1 MWLNTDSHSFVVTGD
16 RTMELIKPRDL
27 TGCLQDVPGLA
38 QKVWTSPLSSSENN
52 RAYQAAMAAAAAN
65 LMPRA
70 RSLTARN
77 IRPAPSTVAY
87 RAVVD
92 AEEIADELYALPP
105 EQFTAA
111 RNARSKDAK
120 AAGDKDTAARIAALR
135 KPTVLAWLVNLLVR
149 ELPDEIGGFLDLGDA
164 LREATATLSGPELR
178 ELSGQRHRLVQAL
191 VRQAREL
198 ARQTGYRITE
208 DVARG
213 LEETLGAA
221 LTDPAVAERLR
232 GGRLTSGLTAT
243 GFPAPSPGSVRVRS
257 PLAPSSAVRSQ
268 QQSGA
273 GAPPALPSAA
283 ERRRQQAMVRLQ
295 RDLREA
301 ENRAEEAEQT
311 QAVTAEAFEE
321 SQRALAEAEMAVADL
336 RAELER
342 AEQTR
347 DQVKRDSEQAQ
358 ATDAKAAVEAQ
369 RAGRRVADLLARI
382 EAL

>member
-1 MWLNTDSHSFVVTGD
+1 
-16 RTMELIKPRDL
+16 
-27 TGCLQDVPGLA
+27 
-38 QKVWTSPLSSSENN
+38 
-52 RAYQAAMAAAAAN
+52 
-65 LMPRA
+65 
-70 RSLTARN
+70 
-77 IRPAPSTVAY
+77 
-87 RAVVD
+87 VD

-120 AAGDKDTAARIAALR
+120 AAGDKETAARIAALR

-191 VRQAREL
+191 IRQAREL

-221 LTDPAVAERLR
+221 LTDRAVAERLR

-273 GAPPALPSAA
+273 GAPPAQPSAA